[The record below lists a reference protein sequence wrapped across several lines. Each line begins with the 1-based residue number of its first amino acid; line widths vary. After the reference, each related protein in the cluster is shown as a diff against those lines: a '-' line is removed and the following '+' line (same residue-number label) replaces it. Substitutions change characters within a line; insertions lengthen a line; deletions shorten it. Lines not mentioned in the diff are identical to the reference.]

1 MVISYKVNARL
12 EAHQLAELFVRSGIH
27 RPVDDLNR
35 LKKMIENSN
44 LLVTAWDGEKLVG
57 AARALTD
64 FSFCTYLSDLAID
77 KDYQNQGIGHE
88 LVDEVIKQAGE
99 ESNLLLLSPA
109 ETMEYYPKLGFEKSG
124 NAFYIPRKK

>member
-12 EAHQLAELFVRSGIH
+12 EAHQLAELFVRSGIN
-27 RPVDDLNR
+27 RPIDDLNR
-35 LKKMIENSN
+35 IKKMIDNSN
-44 LLVTAWDGEKLVG
+44 LMVTAWEGDKLVG
-57 AARALTD
+57 AARAMTD

-77 KDYQNQGIGHE
+77 KDYQGHGIGHE

-99 ESNLLLLSPA
+99 ESNLLLLSPP
-109 ETMEYYPKLGFEKSG
+109 ETIEYYPKLGFEKAG

>member
-1 MVISYKVNARL
+1 MVITYKVNARI
-12 EAHQLAELFVRSGIH
+12 EAHQLAELFIKSGIN

-35 LKKMIENSN
+35 IRKMIENSN
-44 LLVTAWDGEKLVG
+44 LLITAWDSEKLVG

-77 KDYQNQGIGHE
+77 KEYQNLGIGHE
-88 LVDEVIKQAGE
+88 LVDEVIKQAGD
-99 ESNLLLLSPA
+99 ESNLLILSPP